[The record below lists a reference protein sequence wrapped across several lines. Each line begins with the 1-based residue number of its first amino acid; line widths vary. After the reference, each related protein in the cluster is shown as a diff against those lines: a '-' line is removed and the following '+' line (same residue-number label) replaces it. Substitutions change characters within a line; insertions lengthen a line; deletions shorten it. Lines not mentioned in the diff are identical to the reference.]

1 MPRSS
6 TMRAGQPSTVVLDPQ
21 AAVSRHIARR
31 VRKLIGQVRVWSIDG
46 QDIRERR
53 DLLAAGRR
61 FPRPRLVRGTVGTHR
76 LELSTDD
83 HGRALGRC
91 DCRAAG
97 FGLVCSHLLAL
108 AVHAVTLGWEAA

>member
-1 MPRSS
+1 MTRP
-6 TMRAGQPSTVVLDPQ
+6 APVILDPQ
-21 AAVSRHIARR
+21 AHVSRHIARR
-31 VRKLIGQVRVWSIDG
+31 TRELIGQVRVWSIDG

-53 DLLAAGRR
+53 DLVAAGRR
-61 FPRPRLVRGTVGTHR
+61 FPRPRLVRGTVGAHR

-83 HGRALGRC
+83 FGRAVGRC
-91 DCRAAG
+91 DCRAVR

>member
-1 MPRSS
+1 M
-6 TMRAGQPSTVVLDPQ
+6 TQPATVMLDPQ
-21 AAVSRHIARR
+21 AHVSRHIARR
-31 VRKLIGQVRVWSIDG
+31 TRELIGLVRVRSVDG

-61 FPRPRLVRGTVGTHR
+61 FSRPRLVRGTVGIHR

-83 HGRALGRC
+83 FGRAVGRC
-91 DCRAAG
+91 DCRAAR

>member
-1 MPRSS
+1 MTRP
-6 TMRAGQPSTVVLDPQ
+6 APVILDPQ
-21 AAVSRHIARR
+21 AHVSRHIARR
-31 VRKLIGQVRVWSIDG
+31 TRELIGQVRIWSIDG

-83 HGRALGRC
+83 LGRAVGHC
-91 DCRAAG
+91 DCRAAR
-97 FGLVCSHLLAL
+97 FGMVCSHLLAL

>member
-1 MPRSS
+1 MTRP
-6 TMRAGQPSTVVLDPQ
+6 AAAVILDPQ
-21 AAVSRHIARR
+21 AHVSRHIARR
-31 VRKLIGQVRVWSIDG
+31 TRELIDQVRIWSVDG

-61 FPRPRLVRGTVGTHR
+61 FPRPRLVRGTVGRHR

-83 HGRALGRC
+83 FGRAVGCC
-91 DCRAAG
+91 DCRAAR
-97 FGLVCSHLLAL
+97 FGMVCSHLLAL

>member
-1 MPRSS
+1 
-6 TMRAGQPSTVVLDPQ
+6 
-21 AAVSRHIARR
+21 
-31 VRKLIGQVRVWSIDG
+31 
-46 QDIRERR
+46 
-53 DLLAAGRR
+53 
-61 FPRPRLVRGTVGTHR
+61 VRGTVGSHR

-91 DCRAAG
+91 DCRAAR